1 MYYLSQDNP
10 KYQGLAKLLASAK
23 LEYSFEACDGIKV
36 VDEITS
42 DNELSFASLV
52 KRLSKEVIT
61 IGACGSDKNIIT
73 GMLMQVFSGF
83 KETSYLME
91 NEGFLKEDSDYFAL
105 AMYDEDLLA
114 YAPEYAIVSKPK
126 NLGKYVSFA
135 HNVKEAIL
143 CDEDY
148 VEDVIVSDIDLPFFS
163 YGFNEDADFSACN
176 LEIDDEY
183 ARFDLNFKS
192 NYVGSYVLP
201 ILDKQQLKDALA
213 VIALATLYCFDSRK
227 IEVLLAQYR

>member
-10 KYQGLAKLLASAK
+10 KYQGLAHLLDSAK
-23 LEYSFEACDGIKV
+23 IEFSFEKCDGIKV
-36 VDEITS
+36 VDEISS
-42 DNELSFASLV
+42 DNEISFATV
-52 KRLSKEVIT
+52 VRNLSKEIVC
-61 IGACGSDKNIIT
+61 IGACGEEKNIIT
-73 GMLMQVFSGF
+73 AMLMQVFSGF

-91 NEGFLKEDSDYFAL
+91 KEGFLKEDSDYFAL

-114 YAPEYAIVSKPK
+114 YRPEYAIISKPK

-135 HNVKEAIL
+135 RNVKEAIL

-148 VEDVIVSDIDLPFFS
+148 VEDVLVSDIDLPFFS
-163 YGFNEDADFSACN
+163 YGFSEGADFSACN
-176 LEIDDEY
+176 LEIDEEY

-201 ILDKQQLKDALA
+201 ILDKRTLKDALS

-227 IEVLLAQYR
+227 IELLLTQYR